1 MSRKVQSEN
10 TQNSEKSLSR
20 YLWTRFSVNGRRPAA
35 WVGGID
41 TLPVVVDHDIA
52 ENDSLNLRHRDAVCM
67 DTIEFF
73 FLQRSKEALH
83 SGVII
88 AFAGAAHALDCPE
101 AYKRGA
107 KDGTGELAASVRM
120 KYHSASILVFTGAL
134 ECLYAESRPHIT
146 AIVEHI
152 DTASPKGFRDRVL
165 IILMYDTGARVGEI
179 VDIKLC
185 DLRFG
190 KTPTITLHGKG
201 NKIRCV
207 PLMEKTV
214 LHLQKYLS
222 VFHPAESQYSQ
233 APLFY
238 SEIRGQINPLSDRR
252 IRYLL
257 KDYGAKARLHCPE
270 IPEKIHPHLFR
281 HSRAMHLY
289 QQGMDLTLVSQWLG
303 HANLET
309 TQVYAHAD
317 TEHKRKAIA
326 AATPAANPLH
336 AKLSSERFTI
346 SDEDTLKRLTGL
358 R

>member
-1 MSRKVQSEN
+1 MTKFGNSTLFGLIHNYLKVYLPKQRKLSPN
-10 TQNSEKSLSR
+10 T
-20 YLWTRFSVNGRRPAA
+20 
-35 WVGGID
+35 I
-41 TLPVVVDHDIA
+41 
-52 ENDSLNLRHRDAVCM
+52 
-67 DTIEFF
+67 
-73 FLQRSKEALH
+73 RSYREALELLVDFVKDKK
-83 SGVII
+83 GVPLQDVTFEMLTDETISAYLDYLENERNCGI
-88 AFAGAAHALDCPE
+88 VTRNNRLAAVRAFFVYAADRDVTTAFALTGLKNVPVKKPDHAITIDYMSMAA
-101 AYKRGA
+101 
-107 KDGTGELAASVRM
+107 
-120 KYHSASILVFTGAL
+120 
-134 ECLYAESRPHIT
+134 IT
-146 AIVEHI
+146 TIVELI
-152 DTASPKGFRDRVL
+152 DATSSKGFRDRVL

-179 VDIKLC
+179 VAIKLC
-185 DLRFG
+185 DLRLG

-201 NKIRCV
+201 NKTRSV

-222 VFHPAESQYSQ
+222 AFHSDESLYSQ
-233 APLFY
+233 SPLFY
-238 SEIRGQINPLSDRR
+238 SEIRGQRNPLSDRR

-257 KDYGAKARLHCPE
+257 KDYGAKAREYCPE
-270 IPEKIHPHLFR
+270 VPENVHPHLFR

-326 AATPAANPLH
+326 AATPTDNPLH
-336 AKLSSERFTI
+336 AKLSPEHFTV